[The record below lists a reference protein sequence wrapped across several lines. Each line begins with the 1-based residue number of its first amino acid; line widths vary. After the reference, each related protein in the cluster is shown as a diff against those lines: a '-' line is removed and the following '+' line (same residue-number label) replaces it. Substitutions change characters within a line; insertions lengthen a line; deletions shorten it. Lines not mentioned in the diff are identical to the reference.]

1 MQESLWRG
9 SRGRSAAAVSARR
22 RRGGPGLAGRRRQ
35 PARRARDSAAERA
48 PKIQTQTTQS
58 KLKTT
63 QASASAFVPNAAA
76 PAFVPSFALPPAPP
90 AAPSSPVKSPPT
102 SVPSSPK
109 LTATAKEFKPCSPIA
124 TKREP
129 PAIPASPPRRI
140 RSAHTGVPKHTIDDL
155 LKLESDC
162 GSCSEEVKRKLGVF
176 GGYRYER
183 SGAGGGSSGAGFGS
197 RDFAQ
202 ARRDTSK
209 PGFPSHRS
217 DSSLR
222 DRTALGRSHSSTG
235 QLRDRSPIRPKKR
248 PPKEYVKPDWAKKG
262 DDDGDAALS
271 KKANS
276 ILNKLTLEKFDR
288 LSTEFCALEFST
300 LERVAGAVD
309 LIVTKA
315 QTESHFVSV
324 YASLCVKLA
333 NTPNEA
339 LGEDEGSTKKFRRLL
354 LERCQAEFERDH
366 SQTIAELESLDEESR
381 ERKLAKIRKQY
392 IGHMF
397 FIGALYKQGLLK
409 ENIMHH
415 CVQELFGDP
424 SEPDSEKLEC
434 LAKLLTSIGK
444 KLDAAALDKKESAKF
459 MKAYF
464 KQLKKL
470 ENNKSLDARL
480 RFALKDLRELRENT
494 WVPRRKVE
502 EAKTIQ
508 EIHDDIQVRVRR
520 PSRDRAAAM
529 ASSRVHA
536 ASTPSTR
543 HRVAATPPARRHPAA
558 TPSTRPRESLR
569 ARECTPSFDTGR
581 GRQKS
586 RPQAHARQARP
597 VRQQPDHYQ

>member
-1 MQESLWRG
+1 
-9 SRGRSAAAVSARR
+9 
-22 RRGGPGLAGRRRQ
+22 
-35 PARRARDSAAERA
+35 
-48 PKIQTQTTQS
+48 
-58 KLKTT
+58 
-63 QASASAFVPNAAA
+63 
-76 PAFVPSFALPPAPP
+76 
-90 AAPSSPVKSPPT
+90 
-102 SVPSSPK
+102 
-109 LTATAKEFKPCSPIA
+109 
-124 TKREP
+124 
-129 PAIPASPPRRI
+129 
-140 RSAHTGVPKHTIDDL
+140 
-155 LKLESDC
+155 
-162 GSCSEEVKRKLGVF
+162 
-176 GGYRYER
+176 
-183 SGAGGGSSGAGFGS
+183 
-197 RDFAQ
+197 
-202 ARRDTSK
+202 
-209 PGFPSHRS
+209 
-217 DSSLR
+217 
-222 DRTALGRSHSSTG
+222 
-235 QLRDRSPIRPKKR
+235 
-248 PPKEYVKPDWAKKG
+248 VKPDWAKKG

-300 LERVAGAVD
+300 MERVAGAVD

-508 EIHDDIQVRVRR
+508 EIHDDIQAEEDKKAGRKPTRVKRDRSANNLTIISDDGWETVPTTTASVRR
-520 PSRDRAAAM
+520 SSSKKERSQSPATVPSDVSMGGFGALLGGDKKKRDKDKKKKKK
-529 ASSRVHA
+529 SRSKDSLTDLEEVS
-536 ASTPSTR
+536 STPFDEDKYR
-543 HRVAATPPARRHPAA
+543 GKCKAAVAEYFSIEVVDEVVAC
-558 TPSTRPRESLR
+558 
-569 ARECTPSFDTGR
+569 ARE
-581 GRQKS
+581 
-586 RPQAHARQARP
+586 
-597 VRQQPDHYQ
+597 

>member
-1 MQESLWRG
+1 MG
-9 SRGRSAAAVSARR
+9 
-22 RRGGPGLAGRRRQ
+22 
-35 PARRARDSAAERA
+35 
-48 PKIQTQTTQS
+48 
-58 KLKTT
+58 
-63 QASASAFVPNAAA
+63 
-76 PAFVPSFALPPAPP
+76 
-90 AAPSSPVKSPPT
+90 
-102 SVPSSPK
+102 
-109 LTATAKEFKPCSPIA
+109 
-124 TKREP
+124 
-129 PAIPASPPRRI
+129 
-140 RSAHTGVPKHTIDDL
+140 
-155 LKLESDC
+155 
-162 GSCSEEVKRKLGVF
+162 
-176 GGYRYER
+176 
-183 SGAGGGSSGAGFGS
+183 
-197 RDFAQ
+197 
-202 ARRDTSK
+202 
-209 PGFPSHRS
+209 
-217 DSSLR
+217 
-222 DRTALGRSHSSTG
+222 
-235 QLRDRSPIRPKKR
+235 

-508 EIHDDIQVRVRR
+508 EIHDDIQAEEDKKAGRKPTRVKRDRSANNLTIISDDGWETVPTTTASVRGSSSKKKKKSRSKDSLTDLDEVSSTPFDEDKYRGKYKAAVAEYFSIEVVDEVVACAR
-520 PSRDRAAAM
+520 EELAALGEPSRLSLLASAALDVVLDGKQKDRERVPQLLLAL
-529 ASSRVHA
+529 SEKDVLTPLISR
-536 ASTPSTR
+536 R
-543 HRVAATPPARRHPAA
+543 
-558 TPSTRPRESLR
+558 
-569 ARECTPSFDTGR
+569 
-581 GRQKS
+581 
-586 RPQAHARQARP
+586 
-597 VRQQPDHYQ
+597 

>member
-1 MQESLWRG
+1 MREG
-9 SRGRSAAAVSARR
+9 PTRR
-22 RRGGPGLAGRRRQ
+22 
-35 PARRARDSAAERA
+35 
-48 PKIQTQTTQS
+48 
-58 KLKTT
+58 
-63 QASASAFVPNAAA
+63 
-76 PAFVPSFALPPAPP
+76 
-90 AAPSSPVKSPPT
+90 PT
-102 SVPSSPK
+102 
-109 LTATAKEFKPCSPIA
+109 
-124 TKREP
+124 
-129 PAIPASPPRRI
+129 
-140 RSAHTGVPKHTIDDL
+140 
-155 LKLESDC
+155 
-162 GSCSEEVKRKLGVF
+162 
-176 GGYRYER
+176 
-183 SGAGGGSSGAGFGS
+183 
-197 RDFAQ
+197 
-202 ARRDTSK
+202 
-209 PGFPSHRS
+209 
-217 DSSLR
+217 
-222 DRTALGRSHSSTG
+222 

-339 LGEDEGSTKKFRRLL
+339 LGEDEGFHEKFRRLL

-381 ERKLAKIRKQY
+381 ERKLGKIRKQY

-529 ASSRVHA
+529 ASSRAHA

-543 HRVAATPPARRHPAA
+543 HRVAATPPARRHAAA

-581 GRQKS
+581 GGQKS
-586 RPQAHARQARP
+586 RPQADARQARP
-597 VRQQPDHYQ
+597 VRQQPDHHLR

>member
-1 MQESLWRG
+1 M
-9 SRGRSAAAVSARR
+9 
-22 RRGGPGLAGRRRQ
+22 
-35 PARRARDSAAERA
+35 
-48 PKIQTQTTQS
+48 
-58 KLKTT
+58 
-63 QASASAFVPNAAA
+63 
-76 PAFVPSFALPPAPP
+76 
-90 AAPSSPVKSPPT
+90 
-102 SVPSSPK
+102 
-109 LTATAKEFKPCSPIA
+109 
-124 TKREP
+124 
-129 PAIPASPPRRI
+129 PRR
-140 RSAHTGVPKHTIDDL
+140 
-155 LKLESDC
+155 
-162 GSCSEEVKRKLGVF
+162 
-176 GGYRYER
+176 
-183 SGAGGGSSGAGFGS
+183 
-197 RDFAQ
+197 
-202 ARRDTSK
+202 
-209 PGFPSHRS
+209 
-217 DSSLR
+217 
-222 DRTALGRSHSSTG
+222 
-235 QLRDRSPIRPKKR
+235 
-248 PPKEYVKPDWAKKG
+248 AKKG

-300 LERVAGAVD
+300 MERVAGAVD

-366 SQTIAELESLDEESR
+366 SQTIAELESLDEEAR
-381 ERKLAKIRKQY
+381 ERKLSKIRKQY

-508 EIHDDIQVRVRR
+508 EIHDDIQVRFAV
-520 PSRDRAAAM
+520 
-529 ASSRVHA
+529 
-536 ASTPSTR
+536 
-543 HRVAATPPARRHPAA
+543 
-558 TPSTRPRESLR
+558 L
-569 ARECTPSFDTGR
+569 
-581 GRQKS
+581 
-586 RPQAHARQARP
+586 
-597 VRQQPDHYQ
+597 